1 MASHRTSE
9 LECKG
14 PRQVLQHEGQENSVS
29 KAKEASDMDEIGVF
43 KARALTRSD
52 FLSSKKLL
60 EQNKGV
66 TELLK
71 G

>member
-1 MASHRTSE
+1 
-9 LECKG
+9 
-14 PRQVLQHEGQENSVS
+14 
-29 KAKEASDMDEIGVF
+29 MDEIGVF

-52 FLSSKKLL
+52 FLCSKKLL
-60 EQNKGV
+60 EQNKEV